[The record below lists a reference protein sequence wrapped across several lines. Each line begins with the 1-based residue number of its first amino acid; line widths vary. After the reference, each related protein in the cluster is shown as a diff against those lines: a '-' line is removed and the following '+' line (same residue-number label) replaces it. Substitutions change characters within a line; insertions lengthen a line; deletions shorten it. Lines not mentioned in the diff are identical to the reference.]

1 MTDQTLPHDSLT
13 DEPLSRR
20 GVFRL
25 GGATVALAALVA
37 ACSDVQADEN
47 PARVGSVPPVPSLPE
62 GIVSDGVI
70 FRTATSMHYS
80 IIDGHE
86 ASKKLGS
93 LTAEQTN
100 LIDSYIA
107 GNQQAITDMEKW
119 TRTAGSAEWT
129 CANPRFDRVS
139 LTQMV
144 DHITGRPRQ
153 GTEEADIPPSDDPNR
168 DCMAMSCA
176 LENLGTAMHQSFV
189 QTLSQPQYRQAVI
202 NQGQLAARRAA
213 LQALAINPDNL
224 ISPAAV
230 QTANPDVTTTTTIAE
245 TTTTQNIAQPDNGPT
260 TTATPVITNPQ
271 QWYAIPSQFGSLSA
285 VQLSIGAPSAAG
297 SQFTMNLDTPSLNSY
312 IYDYMTEC

>member
-1 MTDQTLPHDSLT
+1 MSDNTLSQDTVTDT
-13 DEPLSRR
+13 PLSRR
-20 GVFRL
+20 GLLRL
-25 GGATVALAALVA
+25 GGAAVALGAVAA
-37 ACSDVQADEN
+37 ACSDVAADKK
-47 PARVGSVPPVPSLPE
+47 PARIGSVPPVPTLPE
-62 GIVSDGVI
+62 AVISDGVI

-93 LTAEQTN
+93 LTPDQTK
-100 LIDSYIA
+100 LIDSYIE
-107 GNQQAITDMEKW
+107 GNKQAITDMQAW
-119 TRTAGSAEWT
+119 TRKAGSAEWT

-139 LTQMV
+139 LTQMI
-144 DHITGRPRQ
+144 DHITGRPRK

-176 LENLGTAMHQSFV
+176 LENLGAAMQQSFV
-189 QTLSQPQYRQAVI
+189 QTLSQPQYREACI

-213 LQALAINPDNL
+213 RQSLAINPNNL

-230 QTANPDVTTTTTIAE
+230 QAANPDVTTTTTIAA
-245 TTTTQNIAQPDNGPT
+245 TTTTQNIAQPESGPT
-260 TTATPVITNPQ
+260 TTAAPVITNPQ

-297 SQFTMNLDTPSLNSY
+297 TQFTMNLDTPSLNSY
-312 IYDYMTEC
+312 IYNYMIEC